1 MLTFQGFLRV
11 GLNICYKR
19 NCPCQCDEVWVGNSS
34 ISDIS
39 LEFGDIVPTTTTEL
53 PTASSSGPTI
63 LPVSASTVIS
73 NDTQA
78 SPGGHVSSSDNN
90 RAMFSVTACFVIVT
104 LY

>member
-19 NCPCQCDEVWVGNSS
+19 NCPCHCDEVWVGNSS

-39 LEFGDIVPTTTTEL
+39 LAFSDIVPTTTTEL
-53 PTASSSGPTI
+53 PTTSGPTI
-63 LPVSASTVIS
+63 LPVSANTVIS
-73 NDTQA
+73 NNTQA
-78 SPGGHVSSSDNN
+78 SPGGHVSSCDNI
-90 RAMFSVTACFVIVT
+90 RAMFSVTVCFVIVT